1 MVGIMSILDEPIK
14 ETFVDKLDSG
24 IEQATEEIKTELCKF
39 KTDIRN
45 WMLILAIG
53 QVVIISII
61 ILCLR

>member
-1 MVGIMSILDEPIK
+1 MGILDEPVK
-14 ETFVDKLDSG
+14 ETFADKLDSSIALG
-24 IEQATEEIKTELCKF
+24 AEKIKIELCRF
-39 KTDIRN
+39 KTDIRD